1 LEVVG
6 LANSSFGKLAVFFES
21 DPPLVFVSLLRPLY
35 GLDLSLLLSFSN
47 IDFLKAPIL
56 LAYPLAI
63 NLSFELV
70 VFCFLPLE
78 PAF

>member
-6 LANSSFGKLAVFFES
+6 LANSSLLGKLADILLS
-21 DPPLVFVSLLRPLY
+21 DPPFAFASLLRPLY
-35 GLDLSLLLSFSN
+35 GLYLSLLLSLSN

-63 NLSFELV
+63 GVSLGYAVLY
-70 VFCFLPLE
+70 
-78 PAF
+78 